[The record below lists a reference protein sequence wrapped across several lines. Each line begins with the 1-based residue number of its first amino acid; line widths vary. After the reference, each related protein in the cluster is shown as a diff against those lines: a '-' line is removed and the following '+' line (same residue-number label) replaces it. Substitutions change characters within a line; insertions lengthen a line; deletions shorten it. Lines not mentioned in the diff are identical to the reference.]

1 MAITHPPGRTDDR
14 RRHARITL
22 IGSAL
27 ITPGNNSK
35 RAFAAVLDNANR
47 LGGGFHGKGALDSN
61 ENVIVSL
68 AFLDHGG
75 KEQQEKL
82 SGRVAWVKSWEKG
95 YLIGVVWDQIVTKEK
110 NPWLFSY
117 LDETLKEKV

>member
-1 MAITHPPGRTDDR
+1 MAHPTARTDDR
-14 RRHARITL
+14 RRYARITL
-22 IGSAL
+22 VGSAL
-27 ITPGNNSK
+27 ITPAGNPK

-47 LGGGFHGKGALDSN
+47 LGAGFHGKGSLDSQ
-61 ENVIVSL
+61 ETVTVSL

-82 SGRVAWVKSWEKG
+82 SGRVAWVKPWEKG
-95 YLIGVVWDQIVTKEK
+95 HLIGVVWDQIVTKDK

-117 LDETLKEKV
+117 LDETLKERV